1 MTGMA
6 GYSCFNSRQG
16 SSPLLNSVGDKSPDA
31 LRIFGADR
39 QLFIELAFRPLRL
52 VDAQMAF
59 TDLRSHYLTGSGDTK
74 AFLCPFMS
82 F

>member
-16 SSPLLNSVGDKSPDA
+16 SSPLLNSLGDKSPDA
-31 LRIFGADR
+31 FRIFGADR
-39 QLFIELAFRPLRL
+39 QLFIELAFCPLRL

-59 TDLRSHYLTGSGDTK
+59 THLRPHYLTGTGDAK
-74 AFLCPFMS
+74 AFLCPFVS